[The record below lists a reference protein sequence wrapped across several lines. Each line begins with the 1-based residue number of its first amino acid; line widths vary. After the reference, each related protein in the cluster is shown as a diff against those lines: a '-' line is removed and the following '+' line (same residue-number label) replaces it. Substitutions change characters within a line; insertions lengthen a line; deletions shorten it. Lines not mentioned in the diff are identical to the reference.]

1 MKIYNVGF
9 IVKNDSKD
17 PSKIRIVSDI
27 SFYEIDFEAYGINFE
42 DRYNI
47 NNSCCEIHDKDIL
60 KILDELQFFVDS
72 IHTIIYKQIEDEHG
86 NLYAKELLT
95 GLLFPLAIAIN
106 SHTNY
111 LYNNDGYNK
120 QIKQIQD
127 YEYDT
132 MAKTKYVV
140 VSNQIASKNMI
151 DEYKRKFLLKG
162 KIKKLYNENVFQK
175 EIIEKKEKT
184 FEKQNEH
191 TKLMEDIEL
200 LLELLK
206 KQNPKAYSKLKEEYK
221 KIKNGKDDTLV
232 AIEPTIEDFKRL
244 VSKIKLYSTAGEDLP
259 NYLSNIIEDYYVK
272 MVTNNL
278 SDKDLS
284 IDDLDN
290 IIEMFLISK
299 DDYEI
304 NMQRQILKQI
314 SMLYLFVIK
323 SNINNI
329 NINKLNNSYFK
340 DNLKTILL
348 NVLALNDIEII
359 KNTPNVNFDDNITV
373 ESIFNMIKEF
383 EFNKVDKEK
392 VKNLIK

>member
-1 MKIYNVGF
+1 MKIYHVGF
-9 IVKNDSKD
+9 IVENDSND
-17 PSKIRIVSDI
+17 LSKIKII
-27 SFYEIDFEAYGINFE
+27 TTLPIEETPFYEINGINNGLPNLSCSHFGEITNEIVLKYLNDTEFYVTNNHSTIIFE
-42 DRYNI
+42 
-47 NNSCCEIHDKDIL
+47 E
-60 KILDELQFFVDS
+60 FVD
-72 IHTIIYKQIEDEHG
+72 ENG

-95 GLLFPLAIAIN
+95 GLLFPYTIEDHSTIN
-106 SHTNY
+106 YS
-111 LYNNDGYNK
+111 NDGK
-120 QIKQIQD
+120 IIKRIWTRSD
-127 YEYDT
+127 NN
-132 MAKTKYVV
+132 MAKIKYTVV
-140 VSNQIASKNMI
+140 WNQVASKNMI
-151 DEYKRKFLLKG
+151 DEYKRKILLRG
-162 KIKKLYNENVFQK
+162 KIRKLYNENVFKK
-175 EIIEKKEKT
+175 EIIKKQEKELK
-184 FEKQNEH
+184 KQNEH

-206 KQNPKAYSKLKEEYK
+206 KQNPKVYSKLKEEYK

-244 VSKIKLYSTAGEDLP
+244 ISKIKLYSTVGEDLP

-272 MVTNNL
+272 MITNNL
-278 SDKDLS
+278 SDKNLS
-284 IDDLDN
+284 IDDLDD
-290 IIEMFLISK
+290 IIEMLLISK

-348 NVLALNDIEII
+348 SILTLNDMEII
-359 KNTPNVNFDDNITV
+359 KNIPDINFDDNITV
-373 ESIFNMIKEF
+373 ESIFNMIKEI
-383 EFNKVDKEK
+383 EFNKADKEK